1 MRVSD
6 KVRKNYTYEELQRL
20 IKDLEK
26 KGVLF
31 DASDIW
37 FFVEENDDFDEDE
50 WFDLQ
55 DWMREYYSR
64 RGYILDDN
72 GTFLSYDEF
81 RDTHVFGVEN
91 NAWD

>member
-6 KVRKNYTYEELQRL
+6 KVRKDYTYEELQHL

-37 FFVEENDDFDEDE
+37 LFVEENEDFDEDE
-50 WFDLQ
+50 WFDL
-55 DWMREYYSR
+55 
-64 RGYILDDN
+64 
-72 GTFLSYDEF
+72 
-81 RDTHVFGVEN
+81 
-91 NAWD
+91 

>member
-6 KVRKNYTYEELQRL
+6 KIRKNYTYEELQHL
-20 IKDLEK
+20 VKDLEK

-37 FFVEENDDFDEDE
+37 LFVEENDDFDEDE

-55 DWMREYYSR
+55 DWMREFYTR
-64 RGYILDDN
+64 KGYILGNN
-72 GTFLSYDEF
+72 GKFLTYDEF

>member
-6 KVRKNYTYEELQRL
+6 KVRRNYTYEELQRL

-37 FFVEENDDFDEDE
+37 LFVEENDDFDEDE

-55 DWMREYYSR
+55 DWMREYYSKK
-64 RGYILDDN
+64 GYVLGDN